1 MDSKLDEKYN
11 GSKHIQIFVISKYIN
26 NLLNLPNVICLGTLS
41 TNIFSLLQIVK
52 IIMLVKKKSRKW
64 LSISS
69 LQITKGCKILVST
82 MSSQILTS
90 AGF

>member
-41 TNIFSLLQIVK
+41 TNMLSLLQIVK
-52 IIMLVKKKSRKW
+52 IIVLVKKKLRKW